1 MERIELTMLE
11 EQLLDEYERSVR
23 ICRMHEL
30 ENQQLPKGSISR
42 KYING
47 KVRHYLQWREGKQV
61 KSLYIKASDV
71 VSIEEQIEKR
81 KNNDSNIKRL
91 KQSRKVI
98 EKAFGK
104 KRLYSIIDKL
114 ALMDNAQAVSLKR
127 MLNEEETGM
136 TFELFKSAICQRA
149 KSLGYREFIK
159 QVLLSD
165 DISHYF
171 ERKEYAEALYLLAM
185 VDYLSNKHNIPLYN
199 KFDNMRTMKLANI
212 VYPRDIELL
221 ALLNKNDKVKK
232 DAWESA
238 IPEFKRH
245 NIVENEVEN
254 VC

>member
-30 ENQQLPKGSISR
+30 ENHQLPKGSISR

-71 VSIEEQIEKR
+71 VLLEEKINKR
-81 KNNDSNIKRL
+81 KINDSNIKRL
-91 KQSRKVI
+91 KHSQKVI

-104 KRLYSIIDKL
+104 KRLNYIINNL
-114 ALMDNAQAVSLKR
+114 AFMGNVQAISLKK
-127 MLNEEETGM
+127 MLKEEENDM

-165 DISHYF
+165 DISNYF
-171 ERKEYAEALYLLAM
+171 KQKKYAEALYLLAM

-199 KFDNMRTMKLANI
+199 KFDYMRTMKLASI
-212 VYPRDIELL
+212 VYPQDIELL
-221 ALLNKNDKVKK
+221 AMLSKNEKIKMN
-232 DAWESA
+232 AWDHS

>member
-1 MERIELTMLE
+1 MEKLELTMLE
-11 EQLLDEYERSVR
+11 EQLLDEYERCVR
-23 ICRMHEL
+23 ISRMHEI

-61 KSLYIKASDV
+61 KSTYIKASDV
-71 VSIEEQIEKR
+71 VPLEEKIAKR
-81 KNNDSNIKRL
+81 KSNDSNIKRL
-91 KQSRKVI
+91 KQSQKVI
-98 EKAFGK
+98 EKAFGR
-104 KRLYSIIDKL
+104 KRLKNIIDKL
-114 ALMDNAQAVSLKR
+114 ALMGNVKAANLKK
-127 MLNEEETGM
+127 MLNEEETSM

-165 DISHYF
+165 DISNYF

-185 VDYLSNKHNIPLYN
+185 VDYLSNKYDVPLYN

-212 VYPRDIELL
+212 VYPQDIELL
-221 ALLNKNDKVKK
+221 ALLSKNDKVKK
-232 DAWESA
+232 DAWENS